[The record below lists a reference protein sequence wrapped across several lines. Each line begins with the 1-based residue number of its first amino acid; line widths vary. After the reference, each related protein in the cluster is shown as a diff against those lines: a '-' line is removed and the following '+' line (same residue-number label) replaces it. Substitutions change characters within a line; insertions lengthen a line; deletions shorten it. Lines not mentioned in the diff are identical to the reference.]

1 MKKAMILF
9 LILSACVLLYA
20 SGGEKPTSELLVKS
34 TTSWDGTKLP
44 PYGMSAP
51 EITILRISVPP
62 HTDLSWHKHPVI
74 NAGVLVSGELTVI
87 SEKQDTLYL
96 KSGDQI
102 VEVVNTWH
110 YGRNEGDEPADI
122 IVFYAGKKNK
132 PVTIYK

>member
-1 MKKAMILF
+1 MKKTIILVLVFWTFVF
-9 LILSACVLLYA
+9 LPASERDEVSSEVLVR
-20 SGGEKPTSELLVKS
+20 T
-34 TTSWDGTKLP
+34 TTSWDGARLP
-44 PYGMSAP
+44 RYGISAP

-74 NAGVLVSGELTVI
+74 NAGVLISGELTVI

-96 KSGDQI
+96 KAGNPI

-110 YGRNEGDEPADI
+110 YGRNEGDEPVDI

-132 PVTIYK
+132 PVTVHK